1 MAMTADQLRGR
12 LPRENCECCVHTM
25 GDGQMAH
32 RTASLARSNP
42 ETIVADTD
50 ILRSGIRGLISVLAI
65 PAIAN
70 GRTVRQVAGALLD
83 VMLRIL
89 KLEFAYVIL
98 KDPTSDKPLVLIR
111 SRRSREAA
119 VEFARRDK
127 PVHANP
133 VLSLAVPPLR
143 GRLSSLDSEISIARV
158 RLGLETD
165 AGFLV
170 AGARRPEFPTPLEKL
185 LLGVGANH
193 AALSLQ
199 EAQLLADR
207 ARAARELQR
216 NIEGRTSELER
227 ANAELRHALSEIREL
242 KNQLQLENVGLRK
255 ELAVARGGL
264 APWQLRRAKELM
276 TANLAT
282 QVPLSWLAEE
292 CGLSVRHFARAFRRS
307 TGVPPHRWFL
317 AHRLEIAKEQ
327 LRDPLLSLA
336 EIALACGFADQSH
349 FTRMFTATVR
359 MSPGAW
365 RRMQM
370 WQLAPGDVAP
380 RSYTPGEVC
389 R

>member
-1 MAMTADQLRGR
+1 
-12 LPRENCECCVHTM
+12 
-25 GDGQMAH
+25 MAH
-32 RTASLARSNP
+32 RTASLARTNP
-42 ETIVADTD
+42 ETIVAGTNS
-50 ILRSGIRGLISVLAI
+50 LRSGIRGLISVLAI

-70 GRTVRQVAGALLD
+70 GVTMQQVAGALLD
-83 VMLRIL
+83 VVLRLL
-89 KLEFAYVIL
+89 KLEFAYVTL
-98 KDPTSDKPLVLIR
+98 RDPANGKPLVLIR

-119 VEFARRDK
+119 VGFARRDR
-127 PVHANP
+127 PIHANP
-133 VLSLAVPPLR
+133 VLSLAVPPLPA
-143 GRLSSLDSEISIARV
+143 RLSSLDGEISITRV
-158 RLGLETD
+158 CLGSETD

-185 LLGVGANH
+185 LLGVGANQ
-193 AALSLQ
+193 AVLRLQ

-207 ARAARELQR
+207 ERAARELQR
-216 NIEGRTSELER
+216 KIEERTSELER
-227 ANAELRHALSEIREL
+227 ANTELRHALKVIREL
-242 KNQLQLENVGLRK
+242 KNKSQLENVGLRK
-255 ELAVARGGL
+255 ELSVARGGL

-276 TANLAT
+276 TVNLAA
-282 QVPLSWLAEE
+282 QVPLSSLAEA

-317 AHRLEIAKEQ
+317 AHRLDTAKEQ

-349 FTRMFTATVR
+349 FTRTFTATVR

-380 RSYTPGEVC
+380 SSYTPGEVC